1 MTGETRPAVNRTLQE
16 DRMNDE
22 VTAYIE
28 KAKPWQAQ
36 VCTRLREM
44 VHSTVPGVEEAFQYG
59 KPHFVRDGRHAAV
72 IHVARDKV
80 SFMVFDA
87 AGVEAVPGL
96 LRSLGNGERKAVDIR
111 EGDEVG
117 YDLIAD
123 IVRRTSGG
131 R

>member
-1 MTGETRPAVNRTLQE
+1 MTGATRRALIEHLKV
-16 DRMNDE
+16 DRMNDD

-28 KAKPWQAQ
+28 KTKPWQAQ

-44 VHSTVPGVEEAFQYG
+44 MHRTIPGVEEAFQYG
-59 KPHFVRDGRHAAV
+59 KPHFVRDGRHSAV

-87 AGVEAVPGL
+87 VGVEAVPGL
-96 LRSLGNGERKAVDIR
+96 LRPLGNGERKAVDIR
-111 EGDEVG
+111 EADEVD
-117 YDLIAD
+117 YDLLAD
-123 IVRRTSGG
+123 ILRRTSGA